1 MNSPLKNTST
11 PTERGPLT
19 VQSIK
24 SKATAAL
31 GLIRPPF
38 ALLVLMFAQL
48 GASQSG
54 YRLRLTTTVT
64 LVTAVVGWILA
75 VVSMNELGDEDVDSH
90 NISRQNARPLVTGA
104 LSRTQMWTIVGTCSA
119 VATVAAASLGRM
131 TLVAVLVGLALG
143 ASYSLPPLRL
153 GRRGPATSLLLPLGY
168 VAVPFMMG
176 SFAASRNG
184 LPSPTPGTTA
194 AGTWMLI
201 TGLYVSFL
209 GRLLLKD
216 FRDLEGD
223 MLYGKRTFLVRYGR
237 ITTISVSSALW
248 VIGGIPIVAAARSAE
263 LAVSYGLG
271 AAVALW
277 LLNRLAGSA
286 DDHTDDVL
294 IAAVATVGRSVLLAT
309 IALYETRLVSAPAW
323 AAITLVGGSVALG
336 LIGAQRYIGELDL
349 AAVTPLRGDARRD
362 HVRYSLQDNS

>member
-1 MNSPLKNTST
+1 MNSLLNDKHIRV
-11 PTERGPLT
+11 ERGPVT

-24 SKATAAL
+24 SKAAAAL

-54 YRLRLTTTVT
+54 NRLRLTTTVT
-64 LVTAVVGWILA
+64 LVTAVAGWILA

-90 NISRQNARPLVTGA
+90 NIDRQNARPLVTGA
-104 LSRTQMWTIVGTCSA
+104 LSRIQMWTIVGTCSA
-119 VATVAAASLGRM
+119 AATVAASLLGRAA
-131 TLVAVLVGLALG
+131 LVTVLGGLVLG
-143 ASYSLPPLRL
+143 AAYSLPPLRL
-153 GRRGPATSLLLPLGY
+153 SRRGPATSLLLPLGY
-168 VAVPFMMG
+168 VTVPFMMG
-176 SFAASRNG
+176 AFAASRNG
-184 LPSPTPGTTA
+184 IPAPTPGTTA

-294 IAAVATVGRSVLLAT
+294 IAAVAAVGRSVLLAT

-336 LIGAQRYIGELDL
+336 LIGTQRYIGELDL